1 MKRRGSSLSNYQL
14 RITNYIV
21 RFLMTVENVQ
31 QLAVRAVQ
39 QAYDAWAAGH
49 PSLASVIDRIELTQ
63 QTLESLQPSQPHRDA
78 VAAYYKTGDGPE
90 LLRQLTELA
99 RPIFAGI
106 LAG

>member
-1 MKRRGSSLSNYQL
+1 
-14 RITNYIV
+14 
-21 RFLMTVENVQ
+21 MTIENVQ

-39 QAYDAWAAGH
+39 QAFDAWAAGH

-99 RPIFAGI
+99 KPIIAGI